1 MKEGI
6 NYIQALLRKQ
16 SSLNVASGHLKMSR
30 YKTSFE
36 KGISYYFMVSYLAQ
50 YTGQKMCASCPV
62 SNIFDG
68 LKQVLKGQLVASI
81 RPTTT
86 HKWFFQEAIFGFDDA
101 QAESQFSKYMGIILF
116 ADYYLMLVN
125 RPEYNPSHRCWL
137 KKALKALSANFYGKI

>member
-1 MKEGI
+1 
-6 NYIQALLRKQ
+6 
-16 SSLNVASGHLKMSR
+16 
-30 YKTSFE
+30 
-36 KGISYYFMVSYLAQ
+36 MVSYLAQ

-86 HKWFFQEAIFGFDDA
+86 HKWFFQEAIFGFDDP

-116 ADYYLMLVN
+116 VDYYRMLFN
-125 RPEYNPSHRCWL
+125 RPDYDPSHRGRP
-137 KKALKALSANFYGKI
+137 KKVFKALSANFYGKIR